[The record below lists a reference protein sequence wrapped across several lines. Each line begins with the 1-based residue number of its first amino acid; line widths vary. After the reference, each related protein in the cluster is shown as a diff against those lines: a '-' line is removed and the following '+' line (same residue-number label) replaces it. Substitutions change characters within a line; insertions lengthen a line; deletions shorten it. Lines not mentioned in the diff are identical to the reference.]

1 MSRPLR
7 PSLHAVPR
15 ATNAARLALA
25 AAMAAL
31 LFHAPPSRAD
41 GYAGGPGHASALLPD
56 GTIVVVGGDGL
67 DGAPSSAAM
76 LYRADQPGT
85 TGSLATARSRHTATA
100 LFDGRILVAGG
111 SDGTGPVGSL
121 ELYDPLTGTFTPSK
135 ATLAVP
141 RQGHVTVGLADGR
154 ILVRGGRGADGQ
166 TVARDEL
173 YDPRAD
179 AVDDAPA
186 GLAVATVGTDSTDYL
201 PGDTVYVSGA
211 GWQPGESVDL
221 LFDEEPLVHAP
232 VVIRTVADANGEI
245 REVSTY
251 HVDDSDLGTAFT
263 LHAVGASSLASADA
277 TFTDGNNLKITQQ
290 PTSVSLLVGQ
300 TIAIRYRISANANQG
315 VSFTKV
321 KVTVTLGASLQKIG
335 SDPSQF
341 NLGPAPA
348 PWQTD
353 LVLSVQGTGPATGII
368 TITVTGTPS
377 TAGVCTSGN
386 NDPCS
391 DSKTIAY
398 TVSPSQSSQTIAF
411 NPLPDVTYGTPPF
424 TVSATA
430 SSGLPVTLSAS
441 ERRDVHPHRVAG
453 GKRLVPPR
461 RRRRPLLQHHT
472 GATHHHRERQ
482 EPSVRVGEPAARRE
496 LRRLRAR

>member
-15 ATNAARLALA
+15 ATNAARFALA

-41 GYAGGPGHASALLPD
+41 GYAGGPGHASGLLPD
-56 GTIVVVGGDGL
+56 GTIV
-67 DGAPSSAAM
+67 
-76 LYRADQPGT
+76 
-85 TGSLATARSRHTATA
+85 
-100 LFDGRILVAGG
+100 VAGG

-121 ELYDPLTGTFTPSK
+121 ELYDPLTGTFIPSN

-263 LHAVGASSLASADA
+263 LHAVGASSLASADV

-315 VSFTKV
+315 VSF
-321 KVTVTLGASLQKIG
+321 
-335 SDPSQF
+335 
-341 NLGPAPA
+341 
-348 PWQTD
+348 
-353 LVLSVQGTGPATGII
+353 
-368 TITVTGTPS
+368 
-377 TAGVCTSGN
+377 
-386 NDPCS
+386 
-391 DSKTIAY
+391 
-398 TVSPSQSSQTIAF
+398 
-411 NPLPDVTYGTPPF
+411 
-424 TVSATA
+424 
-430 SSGLPVTLSAS
+430 
-441 ERRDVHPHRVAG
+441 
-453 GKRLVPPR
+453 
-461 RRRRPLLQHHT
+461 
-472 GATHHHRERQ
+472 
-482 EPSVRVGEPAARRE
+482 
-496 LRRLRAR
+496 